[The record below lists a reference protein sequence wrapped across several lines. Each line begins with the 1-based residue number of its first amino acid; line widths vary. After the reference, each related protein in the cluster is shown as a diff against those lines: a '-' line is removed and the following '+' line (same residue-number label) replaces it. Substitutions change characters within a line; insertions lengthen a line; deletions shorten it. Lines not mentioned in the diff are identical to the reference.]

1 MANGDD
7 EQLRS
12 ICTYYFP
19 FNIYPS
25 LVEVD
30 SAHHKTI
37 VAMVIA
43 LMLAVAIV
51 VVGCGFYCKG
61 NIENAKLDIQRKI
74 EALKRKRSQKTKPI

>member
-1 MANGDD
+1 MANGDS
-7 EQLRS
+7 EQLQS

-30 SAHHKTI
+30 AAHHKTI
-37 VAMVIA
+37 VALVLA
-43 LMLAVAIV
+43 LLLALAIV

-61 NIENAKLDIQRKI
+61 NMEKAKLEIKKKI
-74 EALKRKRSQKTKPI
+74 DALKRKRSNKPKPI